1 MGDKNTGLGRTPA
14 ASYPTAPPGASQSSM
29 LKSLRESTVSVQKPF
44 AVTLLLVGLLQAVV
58 VRAAVS
64 IIPDPPAIAAKAHI
78 LVDFH
83 TGRVFAEN
91 NADERLE
98 PASLTKLMT
107 AYTVFQEL
115 KSGDLKLTD
124 RVMISR
130 KAWRTGGSKMFVK
143 VNTEVPVEDLLQ
155 GMIVQSGND
164 ASVALA
170 EHVAGGEDAF
180 ADLMNHNAKQ
190 LGMHNSHFV
199 NTTGLPAEDHY
210 SSARDLAIL
219 ARALV
224 RDFPDYYRYYSQ
236 QEFTYHPPRER
247 HPITQK
253 NRNKLLWRDKRVD
266 GMKTGY
272 TRKAGYCLVASAKD
286 AEMRL
291 ISVVLGTKT
300 VTERFRYSQ
309 ALLTYGFRFYE
320 THQVYAANKPL
331 TKVRIWKGDVE
342 ELPLGTEIDVYVTVP
357 RGRYDK
363 LKAAMQVEPRILAP
377 VGKGAKLGQV
387 RISLGDE
394 TLVDTPI
401 VALREVPEGNLWRQM
416 VDSGL
421 LWWNE

>member
-1 MGDKNTGLGRTPA
+1 
-14 ASYPTAPPGASQSSM
+14 
-29 LKSLRESTVSVQKPF
+29 VSVQKSLAFMLLF
-44 AVTLLLVGLLQAVV
+44 AWLLLSSVT
-58 VRAAVS
+58 RAAVS
-64 IIPDPPAIAAKAHI
+64 IIPDPPEVAAKAHI

-83 TGRVFAEN
+83 TGMVFAER

-115 KSGDLKLTD
+115 KSGDLKPGDTA
-124 RVMISR
+124 MISR

-143 VNTEVPVEDLLQ
+143 VNTEVAVEDLLQ

-190 LGMHNSHFV
+190 LGMKNTHFV
-199 NTTGLPAEDHY
+199 NATGLPADDHY
-210 SSARDLAIL
+210 STARDLAIL
-219 ARALV
+219 ARALI
-224 RDFPDYYRYYSQ
+224 RDFPDYYAYYSQ
-236 QEFTYHPPRER
+236 KEFTYQPPRER

-272 TRKAGYCLVASAKD
+272 TRDAGYCLVASAKD
-286 AEMRL
+286 ADMRL

-300 VTERFRYSQ
+300 VAERFRYSQ

-320 THQVYAANKPL
+320 THRVYAANKPL

-342 ELPLGTEIDVYVTVP
+342 ELPLGTERDIYVTVP
-357 RGRYDK
+357 RGRFDK

-377 VGKGAKLGQV
+377 VAKGAKLGKV
-387 RISLGDE
+387 RISLGDK
-394 TLVDTPI
+394 TLVDTRI
-401 VALREVPEGNLWRQM
+401 VSLREVPEGNLWRQL

-421 LWWNE
+421 LWWEE